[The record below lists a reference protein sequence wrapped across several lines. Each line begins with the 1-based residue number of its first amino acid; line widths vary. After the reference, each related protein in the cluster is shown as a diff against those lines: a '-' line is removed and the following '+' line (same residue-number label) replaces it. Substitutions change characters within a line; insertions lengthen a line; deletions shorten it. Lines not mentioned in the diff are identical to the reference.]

1 MAALR
6 HRNFRLLFAGRA
18 ISFFGTNVVPVA
30 LAFAVLD
37 LGSATDLGLVLGAR
51 TLAQI
56 AALLAGG
63 VFGDRLP
70 RKLVLIGSDSANCAI
85 QLVMGLLIVSGHAE
99 VWQLIVLQ
107 LAGGAATAFHSPATS
122 GLVPQTVPADALQQ
136 ANAFMTL
143 SRYGATILGAA
154 AGGILVATVG
164 SGWAIVLDAG
174 TYAASV
180 ALIALMRLPATAK
193 RAEAPHFVRELREGW
208 GAFVEHRWIPIS
220 CGWIALYF
228 LFTLAP
234 VFVIGPAIAKE
245 SLGGSTAWAVILTG
259 EAVGA
264 LLGGLVAIRW
274 RPRPDARR
282 PGRDP
287 RPCLP
292 AAGAARIQ
300 ASVALIAWAAAADGI
315 RLRLRHRAL
324 GDDGPAA
331 GPTRAS
337 LTRLG
342 LRLVQRDV
350 LPAPR
355 VRVRRPRGGVVGM
368 EAVLWFGAALDG
380 AVVDRLR
387 GTATDSGRAR
397 PAGSQTLQQL
407 PSRQRPED
415 VRSRHARA
423 AGPARARCV
432 PARAEPGSGGDAPPG
447 RLAPLGPHLVRLG
460 GRLGASEHGRL
471 PEAPRSTYDA
481 IRASR

>member
-37 LGSATDLGLVLGAR
+37 LGSASDLGLVLGAR

-85 QLVMGLLIVSGHAE
+85 QLGMGLLIVSGHAE

-107 LAGGAATAFHSPATS
+107 LAGGASTAFHSPATS
-122 GLVPQTVPADALQQ
+122 GLVPQTVPQEVLQQ

-143 SRYGATILGAA
+143 SRYSATILGAA

-180 ALIALMRLPATAK
+180 ALIALLRLPATAN

-208 GAFVEHRWIPIS
+208 GAFVEQRWVPIS

-234 VFVIGPAIAKE
+234 VLVIGPAIAKE
-245 SLGGSTAWAVILTG
+245 SLGGSTAWAIILTG
-259 EAVGA
+259 EGVGA
-264 LLGGLVAIRW
+264 LLGGVVAIRW
-274 RPRPDARR
+274 RPRRTLVVMGAIL
-282 PGRDP
+282 GLA
-287 RPCLP
+287 CLQP
-292 AAGAARIQ
+292 ALLAGQAA
-300 ASVALIAWAAAADGI
+300 VALIAWAAALTGFGFAFGTVLWETMVQE
-315 RLRLRHRAL
+315 RVRPEHLSRVSAYGWFSAMCCLPLGYAL
-324 GDDGPAA
+324 AGPAA
-331 GPTRAS
+331 D
-337 LTRLG
+337 L
-342 LRLVQRDV
+342 
-350 LPAPR
+350 
-355 VRVRRPRGGVVGM
+355 VGM
-368 EAVLWFGAALDG
+368 DAVLWFGAAWMALSSL
-380 AVVDRLR
+380 AFI
-387 GTATDSGRAR
+387 A
-397 PAGSQTLQQL
+397 L
-407 PSRQRPED
+407 PP
-415 VRSRHARA
+415 
-423 AGPARARCV
+423 
-432 PARAEPGSGGDAPPG
+432 
-447 RLAPLGPHLVRLG
+447 
-460 GRLGASEHGRL
+460 
-471 PEAPRSTYDA
+471 
-481 IRASR
+481 IRALRSGEDAAAAPAKPAAA

>member
-6 HRNFRLLFAGRA
+6 YRNFRLLFAGRA

-37 LGSATDLGLVLGAR
+37 LGSASELGLVLGAR

-122 GLVPQTVPADALQQ
+122 GLVPQTVPAEALQQ

-180 ALIALMRLPATAK
+180 ALIALMRLPATAQ
-193 RAEAPHFVRELREGW
+193 RAETPHFIRELREGW

-245 SLGGSTAWAVILTG
+245 SLGGSTAWAIILTG
-259 EAVGA
+259 EGVGA

-274 RPRPDARR
+274 RPRRTLVVMGAIL
-282 PGRDP
+282 GLA
-287 RPCLP
+287 CLEP
-292 AAGAARIQ
+292 ALLASQAA
-300 ASVALIAWAAAADGI
+300 VALIAWAAALTGFGFAFGTVLWETLVQQ
-315 RLRLRHRAL
+315 RVRPEHLSRVSAYGWFSAMCCLPL
-324 GDDGPAA
+324 GYAFAGPA
-331 GPTRAS
+331 S
-337 LTRLG
+337 DL
-342 LRLVQRDV
+342 
-350 LPAPR
+350 
-355 VRVRRPRGGVVGM
+355 VGM
-368 EAVLWFGAALDG
+368 EAVLWFGAAWMALSSI
-380 AVVDRLR
+380 VFVSLPPI
-387 GTATDSGRAR
+387 RA
-397 PAGSQTLQQL
+397 
-407 PSRQRPED
+407 
-415 VRSRHARA
+415 VRSGEDADTPA
-423 AGPARARCV
+423 APEPATA
-432 PARAEPGSGGDAPPG
+432 
-447 RLAPLGPHLVRLG
+447 
-460 GRLGASEHGRL
+460 
-471 PEAPRSTYDA
+471 
-481 IRASR
+481 

>member
-1 MAALR
+1 
-6 HRNFRLLFAGRA
+6 
-18 ISFFGTNVVPVA
+18 
-30 LAFAVLD
+30 
-37 LGSATDLGLVLGAR
+37 
-51 TLAQI
+51 
-56 AALLAGG
+56 
-63 VFGDRLP
+63 
-70 RKLVLIGSDSANCAI
+70 
-85 QLVMGLLIVSGHAE
+85 MGLLIVSGHAE
-99 VWQLIVLQ
+99 VWQLVVLQ

-274 RPRPDARR
+274 RPRRTLVVMGAILGLACLQPALLAGQAAVATDRLG
-282 PGRDP
+282 GR
-287 RPCLP
+287 L
-292 AAGAARIQ
+292 
-300 ASVALIAWAAAADGI
+300 DGI
-315 RLRLRHRAL
+315 RLRLRHRSV
-324 GDDGPAA
+324 GDDGAA
-331 GPTRAS
+331 ARPTRAS
-337 LTRLG
+337 LTRLR

-350 LPAPR
+350 LPAAR
-355 VRVRRPRGGVVGM
+355 VRVRRARGGARRHGRGAVVRRR
-368 EAVLWFGAALDG
+368 VDG
-380 AVVDRLR
+380 TVVDRLR
-387 GTATDSGRAR
+387 GTAADSGRA
-397 PAGSQTLQQL
+397 
-407 PSRQRPED
+407 QRRG
-415 VRSRHARA
+415 RSRSSSSRA
-423 AGPARARCV
+423 
-432 PARAEPGSGGDAPPG
+432 GGG
-447 RLAPLGPHLVRLG
+447 LR
-460 GRLGASEHGRL
+460 
-471 PEAPRSTYDA
+471 T
-481 IRASR
+481 

>member
-37 LGSATDLGLVLGAR
+37 LGSASDLGLVLGAR

-85 QLVMGLLIVSGHAE
+85 QLGMGLLIVSGHAQ

-122 GLVPQTVPADALQQ
+122 GLVPQTVPAEVLQQ
-136 ANAFMTL
+136 ANAYMML

-154 AGGILVATVG
+154 AGGILVATIG

-180 ALIALMRLPATAK
+180 ALIAFMRLPATAR
-193 RAEAPHFVRELREGW
+193 RADAPHFLRELREGW
-208 GAFVEHRWIPIS
+208 SAFVEQRWVPIS

-259 EAVGA
+259 EGVGA
-264 LLGGLVAIRW
+264 LLGGVVAIRW
-274 RPRPDARR
+274 RPRRTLVVMGAIL
-282 PGRDP
+282 GLA
-287 RPCLP
+287 CLQP
-292 AAGAARIQ
+292 ALLAEQAA
-300 ASVALIAWAAAADGI
+300 VAVIAWAAAVTGFGFSFGSILWETMVQERVRPEHLSRVSAYGWFSAMCC
-315 RLRLRHRAL
+315 LPL
-324 GDDGPAA
+324 GYAFAGPAA
-331 GPTRAS
+331 
-337 LTRLG
+337 
-342 LRLVQRDV
+342 D
-350 LPAPR
+350 
-355 VRVRRPRGGVVGM
+355 VVGM
-368 EAVLWFGAALDG
+368 DAVLWFGAAWMALSSLAFIALPPIRNVRHGEDL
-380 AVVDRLR
+380 A
-387 GTATDSGRAR
+387 A
-397 PAGSQTLQQL
+397 PAGSE
-407 PSRQRPED
+407 P
-415 VRSRHARA
+415 A
-423 AGPARARCV
+423 AA
-432 PARAEPGSGGDAPPG
+432 
-447 RLAPLGPHLVRLG
+447 
-460 GRLGASEHGRL
+460 
-471 PEAPRSTYDA
+471 
-481 IRASR
+481 

>member
-1 MAALR
+1 MWMAALR

-37 LGSATDLGLVLGAR
+37 LGSASDLGLVLAAR

-85 QLVMGLLIVSGHAE
+85 QLGMGLLLVSGHAE

-107 LAGGAATAFHSPATS
+107 LGGGVSTAFHSPATS

-193 RAEAPHFVRELREGW
+193 RAAAPHFLRELREGW
-208 GAFVEHRWIPIS
+208 GAFIEHRWIPIS

-245 SLGGSTAWAVILTG
+245 SLGGSSAWAVILTG

-264 LLGGLVAIRW
+264 LLGGVAAIRW
-274 RPRPDARR
+274 RPRRTLVVMGAI
-282 PGRDP
+282 
-287 RPCLP
+287 LSLASLQP
-292 AAGAARIQ
+292 ALLAGQAA
-300 ASVALIAWAAAADGI
+300 VALIAWAAALTGFGFAFANVLWETMVQERVRPEHLSRVSAYGWFSAMCC
-315 RLRLRHRAL
+315 LPLGYAL
-324 GDDGPAA
+324 AGPAA
-331 GPTRAS
+331 E
-337 LTRLG
+337 L
-342 LRLVQRDV
+342 
-350 LPAPR
+350 
-355 VRVRRPRGGVVGM
+355 VGM
-368 EAVLWFGAALDG
+368 NAVLWSGAGWMALSS
-380 AVVDRLR
+380 VVFVALPPI
-387 GTATDSGRAR
+387 RA
-397 PAGSQTLQQL
+397 
-407 PSRQRPED
+407 
-415 VRSRHARA
+415 VRS
-423 AGPARARCV
+423 GK
-432 PARAEPGSGGDAPPG
+432 D
-447 RLAPLGPHLVRLG
+447 LAPSAAHEP
-460 GRLGASEHGRL
+460 
-471 PEAPRSTYDA
+471 APA
-481 IRASR
+481 